1 MDQMD
6 TLGILIQAIL
16 SLKDVTKSK
25 QQILSELPKL
35 QQQLQSDQKA
45 RIKII
50 AGLDIKRST
59 TLIQS
64 QLNQLAHQIRM
75 PNISAN
81 VHTNTSQSL
90 QNTSNIQTSTVRTQ
104 NEEQR
109 QLNKYLAQQISLTKE
124 ILVLK
129 TQIAKI
135 NTAKDQS
142 RLAEL
147 QRIVSLKESELNT
160 LQQQNTAM
168 SNLMSVEEQQSR
180 IIAATARERQNLDIA
195 EQQSID
201 ISRRSLEMAKRKA
214 EVLKSQIVSYE
225 TVNSKA
231 ANLYK
236 AEFDNIKNSL
246 LSANT
251 PEEVDRLRAKFAAL
265 KSEIK
270 VAGKEG
276 KTFWQKM
283 KDGAQKFSTW
293 FSISSIIMYIVND
306 IRKMVATVFE
316 LDTAL
321 VDLQKTFKGTAS
333 DLKGF
338 YYEAN
343 DIAKQL
349 GVTTAEVINSAS
361 SWSRLGYNTKEAATQ
376 MAKAVSMMKMISPNM
391 NIDTANEGLIS
402 IVKAYDEIDIDNIV
416 DEVLSPINKVGNE
429 FAVSNSDILDG
440 LQHSAAAMKAMGT
453 DLYDTIALFTAG
465 NEILQ
470 DSSQMGNALRSIS
483 LRIRGYDEETEQLSE
498 DLVDITG
505 KVIDL
510 TKTASNGN
518 KGISLF
524 TDSTQ
529 TEYKDVVDYLGEIAG
544 IMDEIGAK
552 EKQELLEKLFG
563 KNRANAGAALLS
575 NYDQVYNVLEA
586 IENSA
591 GSAEKEMEVMMDSV
605 SYKVNQFKETFTG
618 LSQDTMTQDFL
629 KSMIDSGIRL
639 LETFS
644 DASPVLQTFLNIISG
659 SVSGITAFVKQ
670 IGLIPTVFAALSLKN
685 VGELNTTN
693 TPSYAPLPYC
703 A

>member
-1 MDQMD
+1 
-6 TLGILIQAIL
+6 
-16 SLKDVTKSK
+16 
-25 QQILSELPKL
+25 
-35 QQQLQSDQKA
+35 
-45 RIKII
+45 
-50 AGLDIKRST
+50 
-59 TLIQS
+59 
-64 QLNQLAHQIRM
+64 
-75 PNISAN
+75 
-81 VHTNTSQSL
+81 
-90 QNTSNIQTSTVRTQ
+90 
-104 NEEQR
+104 
-109 QLNKYLAQQISLTKE
+109 
-124 ILVLK
+124 
-129 TQIAKI
+129 
-135 NTAKDQS
+135 
-142 RLAEL
+142 
-147 QRIVSLKESELNT
+147 
-160 LQQQNTAM
+160 
-168 SNLMSVEEQQSR
+168 
-180 IIAATARERQNLDIA
+180 
-195 EQQSID
+195 
-201 ISRRSLEMAKRKA
+201 
-214 EVLKSQIVSYE
+214 
-225 TVNSKA
+225 
-231 ANLYK
+231 
-236 AEFDNIKNSL
+236 
-246 LSANT
+246 
-251 PEEVDRLRAKFAAL
+251 
-265 KSEIK
+265 
-270 VAGKEG
+270 
-276 KTFWQKM
+276 M